1 MNLKF
6 IWLTMFASILA
17 YGGVLYFLLHSGSY
31 DPSAFWGGD
40 KKILLYFFS
49 LPALGCGGIILFLW
63 NKYLRNPLSQTPG
76 AIRVPFSLNPNKLSE
91 SQWSTMNIV
100 CYALAEAISIF
111 GFVLSLLTAEFKYF
125 INFSIPACLLLILL
139 YPRYLPSRK

>member
-1 MNLKF
+1 MNLKL

-17 YGGVLYFLLHSGSY
+17 YGGVLYFLLHSGGY
-31 DPSAFWGGD
+31 DPSAFWSGD

-49 LPALGCGGIILFLW
+49 LPALGCGGISLFLW
-63 NKYLRNPLSQTPG
+63 NKYLRNPLGQELRSTR
-76 AIRVPFSLNPNKLSE
+76 ISVN
-91 SQWSTMNIV
+91 QWNIFNIV

-139 YPRYLPSRK
+139 FPRYLPSRK